1 MLRRI
6 RIAVRVA
13 GKPSGEWYV
22 EHGHIAKQN
31 AHKLA
36 SPMNRAADC
45 LIEPASGSAM
55 LRLFFD
61 EGDDLYAQR

>member
-36 SPMNRAADC
+36 SPADC